1 MGVDYSG
8 LGLAAHKEPAPAV
21 GMLAVVEG
29 KEPALDREAAGED
42 NHPAEDRREV
52 VRPAVLAAA
61 GSA

>member
-1 MGVDYSG
+1 MAGQSLVEVDSR
-8 LGLAAHKEPAPAV
+8 AADPA
-21 GMLAVVEG
+21 EG

-42 NHPAEDRREV
+42 SHPAEDRREV